1 MKNKLIDLNNH
12 LFSQLERLGDEDKK
26 GEVLKEEIDRSKAVA
41 GVAKNIIDNARLAL
55 DVEKTLN
62 GTLRK
67 TRPEMLKDESK

>member
-1 MKNKLIDLNNH
+1 MKNKLRDLNNH
-12 LFSQLERLGDEDKK
+12 LFSQIERLSDEDKK

-55 DVEKTLN
+55 DVERTLN